1 MRSDTRMISQTK
13 VDNEKLLVNAVK
25 HLAAKETDVPSV
37 VGGDQKQSKNTI
49 KNEETQL
56 QVRMFQ
62 T

>member
-1 MRSDTRMISQTK
+1 MISQTK